1 MWEVR
6 KSPLRLE
13 RRFEFDNY
21 QQSSQ
26 FMKEIDSL
34 CKENKIYPNISFGT
48 KFVSIT
54 ILPDIEEISV
64 EEREFTVKINEKFTN
79 LVPKLIFG

>member
-1 MWEVR
+1 MWEER

-21 QQSSQ
+21 QQSSK
-26 FMKEIDSL
+26 FMKEIDYL

-79 LVPKLIFG
+79 LMLE

>member
-1 MWEVR
+1 MWDEK

-21 QQSSQ
+21 KQSSK
-26 FMKEIDSL
+26 FMEEIDSL

-54 ILPDIEEISV
+54 ILPDLEEISV
-64 EEREFTVKINEKFTN
+64 KEREFTVRINEKFTN
-79 LVPKLIFG
+79 LISE

>member
-1 MWEVR
+1 MWDE
-6 KSPLRLE
+6 KKLPLRLE

-21 QQSSQ
+21 QQSSK

-54 ILPDIEEISV
+54 ILPDIEEISL

-79 LVPKLIFG
+79 LTSE

>member
-1 MWEVR
+1 MLEER

-21 QQSSQ
+21 QQSSK
-26 FMKEIDSL
+26 FRKEIDSL

-54 ILPDIEEISV
+54 ILPDIEEISI
-64 EEREFTVKINEKFTN
+64 EEREFTVKIDEKFTN
-79 LVPKLIFG
+79 LMSE

>member
-1 MWEVR
+1 MWDEK

-21 QQSSQ
+21 QQSSK

-54 ILPDIEEISV
+54 ILPVIE
-64 EEREFTVKINEKFTN
+64 
-79 LVPKLIFG
+79 

>member
-1 MWEVR
+1 MWEER

-21 QQSSQ
+21 QQSSR

-34 CKENKIYPNISFGT
+34 CKEKKIYPNISFGSN
-48 KFVSIT
+48 FVSIV
-54 ILPDIEEISV
+54 LFSDLEEISKK
-64 EEREFTVKINEKFTN
+64 EKEFTVQINEKFTN
-79 LVPKLIFG
+79 LTSK

>member
-1 MWEVR
+1 MWDER

-21 QQSSQ
+21 QQSSK
-26 FMKEIDSL
+26 FIKEIDSL

-48 KFVSIT
+48 RFVSIT
-54 ILPDIEEISV
+54 IFSDLEEVSLK
-64 EEREFTVKINEKFTN
+64 EREFTAKINEKFAN
-79 LVPKLIFG
+79 LISE

>member
-1 MWEVR
+1 MWEER

-13 RRFEFDNY
+13 KRFEFDNY

-34 CKENKIYPNISFGT
+34 CKENKIYPNISFGS

-54 ILPDIEEISV
+54 IYSDLEEITLKEKNFS
-64 EEREFTVKINEKFTN
+64 VKIDEKFIN
-79 LVPKLIFG
+79 LTSK